1 MGRQLHKLL
10 TLLALTTLII
20 SLLPPNTTSVTAGS
34 SDDEAVTTSPTWV
47 KRVLIKGP
55 VLDVDYDSLIKALVV
70 GTPEGAYLVS
80 TEDPTNVTTL
90 LEEEVSKVSV
100 NGEAGEYVLVTP
112 YGVEAYSL
120 DGSLRWFRKLG
131 YSRPLAVDLSSEGF
145 TALTFMV
152 VRSGSITSRM
162 IIYGPSGELVVNVS
176 INALATNVAWSPS
189 GNYLIIKDYSDGVV
203 LYSFKEGSLKP
214 LQTFKEVYAAS
225 WNGSRDVLALSDTHG
240 ILKLIDLPDGKVR
253 TYYVGLTPQT
263 IAWGP
268 DDAEILLGGRERVA
282 VLNLK
287 DGEVR
292 YSRHLMTRP
301 VNMTWLR
308 GDGVAVIL
316 RGVTYASSARAGYA
330 LLLLDP
336 NLTPVASVTT
346 INGTPLG
353 IYPSGDGAL
362 VVTTS
367 GIWVLSNLR
376 ATLST
381 YKPVTGDYAEPQVP
395 SIADE
400 YHVAL
405 LVRKSHSNGALYDH
419 LLYVTYSSGVVW
431 ERPIAWDVRD
441 IDVSKDALLVAVVG
455 DYLYVFNASDGSLLW
470 SDDGGGSGVMWDPKA
485 ELLAVTE
492 YGKLVLYD
500 REGNLVGSVETHHAS
515 EKPLWSP
522 DGSYVAVPG
531 FKEVLVFGRNLSKV
545 TEIRTDTFPVRVQ
558 WDPSGKYL
566 WVASEEAVGK
576 FGLDGVQVANVS
588 LGRYEDV
595 YAFSVSPD
603 GNLIAVASMW
613 GKVYVF
619 STEGGSPLWIKEYE
633 GIDAVPAWSSDGGK
647 LLIVVPYSSGRGE
660 VILCRSNGGEIYR
673 DFVDGSFVDG
683 RVVDELKSI
692 LLVGWDGVVYINYTD
707 GTLPWSTD
715 EELVGLLRI
724 NYAPQGRAVLVNR
737 YVIRRMGSSG
747 YRPQVRIYDMNGD
760 VMHEFNYSPGN
771 TVGATLQ
778 LSRDG
783 NLVLVVGTRM
793 NYSILEFQARLRM
806 YDVNG
811 TKLWDR
817 TFNVSDSES
826 LPLWLVGSDKIVVPI
841 TYKGRVAT
849 GSSTA
854 YRYMTLYTIVILNQ
868 YTGVEIARTEP
879 SEYPVRELI
888 PGDGGYFAAIY
899 DAFEGDVI
907 KVYDGN
913 ASFKGVVS
921 VKGHV
926 HPLSLSRYANVV
938 AYGLRLGYG
947 EYRLVTRRL
956 NGDIIKSINVNT
968 SIHEVSVSRKGLV
981 AVMYDNRTLA
991 VYTPALKLVAR
1002 EVLPVISY
1010 IYYSMMSWSPSS
1022 NYLAVYAGYFSHG
1035 EVRVYD
1041 AGLKLLSRNYV
1052 DGRPQIMAWVNDS
1065 TLFVAGAYGG
1075 EFVSV
1080 SEAPPSLSLASP
1092 GVGGHVIKDYVLTSK
1107 YLYLLLDGGSVAVI
1121 DVKSGA
1127 VLTQKV
1133 LSSAPIYGIAAHEDL
1148 LATYGPHGTI
1158 NVYRVEGNS
1167 LKHVLTFTGL
1177 RSISDI
1183 DVSGDAVAVT
1193 GYGWIKVLGLDGNV
1207 KWSRELGGSYVS
1219 EKPELDPA
1227 TGYLVCGVDQ
1237 RGVIE
1242 AVIYSPTG
1250 KEVLRY
1256 PLKDY
1261 GYFYRWVSDGLLLLY
1276 DGGSAI
1282 SLIDV
1287 RSGQSKY
1294 LLLKGVP
1301 MGVFA
1306 DKSLKV
1312 AYVSTS
1318 KGSLLRI
1325 TADGQV
1331 TGEGVPTSR
1340 VVGVGSDGSAYL
1352 ISMVNP
1358 GQLLKYSPSKGTLTE
1373 YQVLGSRVF
1382 RTAVA
1387 ELSNGD
1393 LLVVSHDVRIVKP
1406 VKYGLLILLPSNTA
1420 VKARINGEE
1429 YLRVKGGLRLYVA
1442 EGTHKASFK
1451 PAEKLEEA
1459 SNLIGSTEWLANLTV
1474 TREYD
1479 VKAGHV
1485 IVDKLPSI
1493 NDFLKSVGAVALDA
1507 SSVKV
1512 LKYSCVITWVDGNV
1526 SKVVSPGQVLR
1537 LPALPGEYALKCTP
1551 SLLSDVASRI
1561 LTTPK
1566 PMESTIKVESGS
1578 EATMRLK
1585 PLDELYGMLVVRN
1598 DAEAPVKYTIN
1609 WEGGAPI
1616 SKELGPGSEATYYAS
1631 PGKYYITI
1639 EYLKTPTLDVGDA
1652 EALRKASTL
1661 VKEVSINAG
1670 KQYVITPAK
1679 QVEPAHLIIKGA
1691 PGQEFIISWGRNQK
1705 TFKILENGT
1714 TKLVAAPYTE
1724 YVIKAEIA
1732 GAQPFTKRIEPL
1744 PPGGKAEIKL
1754 PQPSTTTATTTQTTA
1769 VTTTS
1774 TVTVPKAKQPNYA
1787 PIIAA
1792 IVTATIAV
1800 ITILTYR
1807 RRKTT

>member
-1 MGRQLHKLL
+1 MGRRLHKLL
-10 TLLALTTLII
+10 ALLALTTLII
-20 SLLPPNTTSVTAGS
+20 SLLPPNATSVTAGS
-34 SDDEAVTTSPTWV
+34 SGDEAVTTSPTWV
-47 KRVLIKGP
+47 KGVLVKGP
-55 VLDVDYDSLIKALVV
+55 VFDVDYDPLIKALVV

-80 TEDPTNVTTL
+80 AEDPTNVTAL
-90 LEEEVSKVSV
+90 LKEEVSKVSV
-100 NGEAGEYVLVTP
+100 NGKAGEYVLVTP

-120 DGSLRWFRKLG
+120 DSSLRWFRKLG
-131 YSRPLAVDLSSEGF
+131 YSRPLAMDLSSKGF

-176 INALATNVAWSPS
+176 INALATNIEWSPS
-189 GNYLIIKDYSDGVV
+189 GNYLVIKDYSNRVV
-203 LYSFKEGSLKP
+203 LYSFKEGSLKL
-214 LQTFKEVYAAS
+214 LQTFKEVYAVS
-225 WNGSRDVLALSDTHG
+225 WNDSRDVLALSDAHG
-240 ILKLIDLPDGKVR
+240 VLKLIDLPDGKVR

-263 IAWGP
+263 IAWGH
-268 DDAEILLGGRERVA
+268 DDAEILIGGRERVA

-292 YSRHLMTRP
+292 YSRYLMMRP

-308 GDGVAVIL
+308 SNEAAIIL
-316 RGVTYASSARAGYA
+316 KGAMYALSARTDHA
-330 LLLLDP
+330 LLLLGP
-336 NLTPVASVTT
+336 NLTPVTGIAT

-367 GIWVLSNLR
+367 GIWVLSNLKT
-376 ATLST
+376 TLST
-381 YKPVTGDYAEPQVP
+381 YKPVTGDYAEPQAP

-405 LVRKSHSNGALYDH
+405 LTRKSHGNGALYDH

-441 IDVSKDALLVAVVG
+441 IDASKDASLVAVVG
-455 DYLYVFNASDGSLLW
+455 DYLYVFNASNGNLLW
-470 SDDGGGSGVMWDPKA
+470 SDKGGSGVTWDPKT
-485 ELLAVTE
+485 ELLAVTK
-492 YGKLVLYD
+492 YDKLVLYD
-500 REGNLVGSVETHHAS
+500 REGNIVGSVETHHAYG
-515 EKPLWSP
+515 KPLWSP

-531 FKEVLVFGRNLSKV
+531 FKKVLVFSRNLSKV
-545 TEIRTDTFPVRVQ
+545 TEIRTDTFPVRAQ

-566 WVASEEAVGK
+566 WVASEDAVGK

-588 LGRYEDV
+588 LGRYGDV
-595 YAFSVSPD
+595 YGFSVSPD

-633 GIDAVPAWSSDGGK
+633 GIDAVPVWSSDGGK

-673 DFVDGSFVDG
+673 DFVDGGFVDG

-724 NYAPQGRAVLVNR
+724 SYAPQGRAVLVNR
-737 YVIRRMGSSG
+737 YVIRKMGSSG
-747 YRPQVRIYDMNGD
+747 YRPQVRIYDINGNI
-760 VMHEFNYSPGN
+760 MHKFNYSPGN
-771 TVGATLQ
+771 TISETPQ
-778 LSRDG
+778 LSRDD

-793 NYSILEFQARLRM
+793 NYSILKHQARLRM

-817 TFNVSDSES
+817 TFNVSDPES

-841 TYKGRVAT
+841 TYEGRVVA
-849 GSSTA
+849 GSSTV

-868 YTGVEIARTEP
+868 YTGAEIARTEP
-879 SEYPVRELI
+879 SKYPVRELI

-899 DAFEGDVI
+899 DAFEGDII

-913 ASFKGVVS
+913 ASLKGVVS

-926 HPLSLSRYANVV
+926 SSLSLSRYANVV
-938 AYGLRLGYG
+938 AYGLWLGHG

-956 NGDIIKSINVNT
+956 NGDIIKSVDVNT

-1002 EVLPVISY
+1002 EDLPVISY

-1022 NYLAVYAGYFSHG
+1022 NYLAVYTGYFSHG
-1035 EVRVYD
+1035 ETRVYD
-1041 AGLKLLSRNYV
+1041 AGLKLLSQNYV
-1052 DGRPQIMAWVNDS
+1052 DGRLQIMAWVNDS

-1080 SEAPPSLSLASP
+1080 SESPPSLSLASP
-1092 GVGGHVIKDYVLTSK
+1092 SIGGHVIKDYVLTSK

-1121 DVKSGA
+1121 DVKSGT
-1127 VLTQKV
+1127 VLTQKA
-1133 LSSAPIYGIAAHEDL
+1133 LSPAPIYGIAAHGNL
-1148 LATYGPHGTI
+1148 LVTYGLYGTI

-1167 LKHVLTFTGL
+1167 LKPVLALTGL

-1193 GYGWIKVLGLDGNV
+1193 GYGWIKVLGLDGNA
-1207 KWSRELGGSYVS
+1207 KWSRELGGSYVI
-1219 EKPELDPA
+1219 EEPELDPV
-1227 TGYLVCGVDQ
+1227 TGYLVCGVGQ
-1237 RGVIE
+1237 GEIIE

-1256 PLKDY
+1256 PLKSY
-1261 GYFYRWVSDGLLLLY
+1261 SYFYRWVSDGLLLLY

-1294 LLLKGVP
+1294 LLLKGIP
-1301 MGVFA
+1301 TGVFV

-1331 TGEGVPTSR
+1331 TREGVPASR

-1352 ISMVNP
+1352 ISMVNS

-1373 YQVLGSRVF
+1373 YQVLGSSVF
-1382 RTAVA
+1382 RTVIT
-1387 ELSNGD
+1387 ELSNGN

-1442 EGTHKASFK
+1442 EGTHKASFR

-1459 SNLIGSTEWLANLTV
+1459 SNLIGSTKWLADLTV

-1485 IVDKLPSI
+1485 IVDKLPSTD
-1493 NDFLKSVGAVALDA
+1493 DFLKSVGAVALDA

-1512 LKYSCVITWVDGNV
+1512 LKYSCVITWFDGNV
-1526 SKVVSPGQVLR
+1526 SRVVSPGQVLR
-1537 LPALPGEYALKCTP
+1537 LSALPGEYTLKCTP
-1551 SLLSDVASRI
+1551 SLPSDVASKV

-1566 PMESTIKVESGS
+1566 PMESTIKVESSS

-1609 WEGGAPI
+1609 WEGGTPI
-1616 SKELGPGSEATYYAS
+1616 SKELGPGNEATYYAP
-1631 PGKYYITI
+1631 PGKYSITI
-1639 EYLKTPTLDVGDA
+1639 EYLKIPTLDVGDA

-1661 VKEVSINAG
+1661 TKEVSINTG

-1691 PGQEFIISWGRNQK
+1691 PGQEFIISWGGNQK
-1705 TFKILENGT
+1705 TFKILEDGT
-1714 TKLVAAPYTE
+1714 AKLVAAPYTE

-1732 GAQPFTKRIEPL
+1732 GTQPFTKRIGPL

-1769 VTTTS
+1769 ATS
-1774 TVTVPKAKQPNYA
+1774 TVTTPKAKQPNYA

-1792 IVTATIAV
+1792 IVIATIAV